1 MLATLDPVRTPPLA
15 RELALL
21 ELEADDGIL
30 EPGERWVD
38 RWDPRDDLQ
47 DEVDLGWIGEDR
59 DGIWLH
65 RHPDAALVEDE
76 ALWWVVAEWQLG
88 HRELSAEDRSG
99 LSNWQVEALVTM
111 GSADARE
118 QRRQLR
124 RRSGDGKEPEGRD

>member
-1 MLATLDPVRTPPLA
+1 MPSLG

-21 ELEADDGIL
+21 ELEDGDGLL

-47 DEVDLGWIGEDR
+47 DEVDLGWMGEDR
-59 DGIWLH
+59 EGIWLA